1 MIENNQNNFKS
12 ATNREQT
19 NLAINWAVV
28 ESYTSIRRNK
38 INNIN
43 DDKNNKNIN
52 IQNTSQVNQDN
63 KVKKVKTLPSYSLCR
78 QFDFYLSSH
87 IKHFDLPLSIN
98 NTSLNY
104 LINYQNKENKENKDS
119 NESIEIKK
127 SIQSQGKSTLTKNF
141 AISSSS
147 IFIGAG
153 QNLKGMRI
161 HLSNH
166 KNNIVHK
173 EINDF
178 KISKS
183 KSIEKVEINLSEK
196 KNDKNDKNEQLL
208 SSLETIN
215 KRWKQ
220 AEKKYKTRLSYISNN
235 ETIFLNKKKY
245 IDELIDKIN
254 INSTS
259 NKNNNSQKYYI
270 LIKQDKQNKNYQ
282 FIHEIISPTSSEE
295 LETSINKFISQDND
309 NNKEN
314 INIYK
319 YKYNKR
325 TSQNHIYFNE
335 TKKKSKFQSKDISNE
350 NSQNNLN
357 NDISFQKEY
366 FNPIFIF
373 SQKQIKDLS
382 EIIDKKTN
390 QKKEK
395 NNYSINNNTS
405 LNYTKNT
412 KNKLQNQKKKNLK
425 I

>member
-12 ATNREQT
+12 ATNRQQT
-19 NLAINWAVV
+19 NFVINRAVV

-38 INNIN
+38 INNTN

-52 IQNTSQVNQDN
+52 KEISDIQNTNQVNQDN
-63 KVKKVKTLPSYSLCR
+63 KVKIVKTLPSYSLYR

-127 SIQSQGKSTLTKNF
+127 SIQSQGKSTLAKNF

-173 EINDF
+173 EITDF
-178 KISKS
+178 KISKN

-196 KNDKNDKNEQLL
+196 KNDKNEQLL

-220 AEKKYKTRLSYISNN
+220 AEKEYKTRLSYIPNN
-235 ETIFLNKKKY
+235 ETIFLNKK
-245 IDELIDKIN
+245 N
-254 INSTS
+254 I
-259 NKNNNSQKYYI
+259 
-270 LIKQDKQNKNYQ
+270 
-282 FIHEIISPTSSEE
+282 
-295 LETSINKFISQDND
+295 
-309 NNKEN
+309 
-314 INIYK
+314 
-319 YKYNKR
+319 
-325 TSQNHIYFNE
+325 
-335 TKKKSKFQSKDISNE
+335 
-350 NSQNNLN
+350 
-357 NDISFQKEY
+357 
-366 FNPIFIF
+366 
-373 SQKQIKDLS
+373 
-382 EIIDKKTN
+382 
-390 QKKEK
+390 
-395 NNYSINNNTS
+395 
-405 LNYTKNT
+405 
-412 KNKLQNQKKKNLK
+412 
-425 I
+425 